1 MKILTSIAT
10 SYAIVGALFIGCI
23 FHSGSIH
30 CLTMVTMYG
39 FLLLFMGQILMAAA
53 FLLFAGGVKNERKT

>member
-10 SYAIVGALFIGCI
+10 SYAIVAALFIGCM

-39 FLLLFMGQILMAAA
+39 FLLLFMGQILMSVA
-53 FLLFAGGVKNERKT
+53 FLLFAGGRNNERKT